1 MSNFGVKDT
10 IDSLHQTIYD
20 YLTTEYFGK
29 NDALRECC
37 KGELEKEGTLFR
49 QAYIEANNAYK
60 SIPQGISSCRIPTEA
75 KKLLA
80 YMANNNLGVYQNP
93 YQHQIEALEA
103 FYAGKWIFLKLM

>member
-37 KGELEKEGTLFR
+37 KGELKRRELYSGRLILKLTTLIKASRKVF
-49 QAYIEANNAYK
+49 
-60 SIPQGISSCRIPTEA
+60 
-75 KKLLA
+75 LLA
-80 YMANNNLGVYQNP
+80 V
-93 YQHQIEALEA
+93 
-103 FYAGKWIFLKLM
+103 FRLKPKNFWLIWPTII

>member
-60 SIPQGISSCRIPTEA
+60 SIPQGISSCRI
-75 KKLLA
+75 
-80 YMANNNLGVYQNP
+80 
-93 YQHQIEALEA
+93 
-103 FYAGKWIFLKLM
+103 WIFLTISDGFSQISVNVS

>member
-60 SIPQGISSCRIPTEA
+60 SIPQVF
-75 KKLLA
+75 LLA
-80 YMANNNLGVYQNP
+80 V
-93 YQHQIEALEA
+93 
-103 FYAGKWIFLKLM
+103 FRLKPKNFWLIWPTII